1 MTHQKEKDIL
11 FNCGKSLRMTESV
24 ITWRILGVKTLNY
37 LTRSLLL
44 LAELRNPEPELA
56 MRLRYGRTLIP
67 MVPFHESP
75 ITNYQVDTGDNY
87 FYGLCVDSMDQRR
100 LTSSSHSLSQIAQ
113 VDDSVEAIKWR
124 VK

>member
-11 FNCGKSLRMTESV
+11 YLWKSLRMTESV
-24 ITWRILGVKTLNY
+24 ITWRIWGENAKLFNKKFVIVSRVKE
-37 LTRSLLL
+37 S
-44 LAELRNPEPELA
+44 EPELA

-67 MVPFHESP
+67 TVPFHEFP

-87 FYGLCVDSMDQRR
+87 FMVYVDSMDQRR